1 MLNYFWAVMIMI
13 GVVYGALTGAIGAVG
28 DAAFSSAGEAIELCF
43 TMCGVMAFWVGLMK
57 VAERAGI
64 VAGLT
69 KVIRPFVHFM
79 FPDIPKGHKAEQSI
93 SMNIIANVLGLGWA
107 ATPAGLQAMKE
118 LAELET
124 ERGNLEYITD
134 DISDGKMRHSDH
146 KKDHVDAGHIKE
158 CQTARKGS
166 LTKDHKGEPTTY
178 TKEYQTARKGS
189 LIKDYGGTMTARR
202 KERTASKEMCD
213 FLILNIS
220 SLQLIPVTMIAYR
233 TQYGSEDPTAIIAP
247 AIIATFISTV
257 AAVIFCKIKK

>member
-1 MLNYFWAVMIMI
+1 MLNYFWAVMIII
-13 GVVYGALTGAIGAVG
+13 GVVYGALTGTIGAVG

-69 KVIRPFVHFM
+69 KAIRPFVHFM

-93 SMNIIANVLGLGWA
+93 SMNLIANVLGLGWA

-134 DISDGKMRHSDH
+134 DISNGKTRHSDH
-146 KKDHVDAGHIKE
+146 KKSHVDAGR
-158 CQTARKGS
+158 T
-166 LTKDHKGEPTTY
+166 
-178 TKEYQTARKGS
+178 
-189 LIKDYGGTMTARR
+189 

-247 AIIATFISTV
+247 AIVATFISTA
-257 AAVIFCKIKK
+257 AAVIFCKIKT

>member
-134 DISDGKMRHSDH
+134 DISDGKTRHSDH
-146 KKDHVDAGHIKE
+146 KKSHVDAGHIKE
-158 CQTARKGS
+158 RQTARKGS
-166 LTKDHKGEPTTY
+166 LVKDH
-178 TKEYQTARKGS
+178 R
-189 LIKDYGGTMTARR
+189 GTMTVRS

>member
-1 MLNYFWAVMIMI
+1 MLNYFWAVMIII
-13 GVVYGALTGAIGAVG
+13 GVVYGALTGNIGAVG
-28 DAAFSSAGEAIELCF
+28 EAAFSSAGEAVELCF

-79 FPDIPKGHKAEQSI
+79 FPNIPKGHKAEQSI

-107 ATPAGLQAMKE
+107 ATPAGLEAMKG
-118 LAELET
+118 LAELE
-124 ERGNLEYITD
+124 
-134 DISDGKMRHSDH
+134 
-146 KKDHVDAGHIKE
+146 
-158 CQTARKGS
+158 
-166 LTKDHKGEPTTY
+166 
-178 TKEYQTARKGS
+178 
-189 LIKDYGGTMTARR
+189 
-202 KERTASKEMCD
+202 KERADNISGVSNSKTDERRTGDNFARSVPRKQKKSVEMDTASNEMCD

-247 AIIATFISTV
+247 AIVATFCSTL
-257 AAVIFCKIKK
+257 AAIIFCKLMGMKNR

>member
-1 MLNYFWAVMIMI
+1 MEDSCDMLNYFWAVMIII
-13 GVVYGALTGAIGAVG
+13 GVVYGALTGNIGAVG
-28 DAAFSSAGEAIELCF
+28 EAAFSSAGEAVELCF

-79 FPDIPKGHKAEQSI
+79 FPDIPEGHKAEQSI

-107 ATPAGLQAMKE
+107 ATPAGLEAMKG
-118 LAELET
+118 LAELEE
-124 ERGNLEYITD
+124 ERYHNLSERK
-134 DISDGKMRHSDH
+134 SDLAHGQRRD
-146 KKDHVDAGHIKE
+146 
-158 CQTARKGS
+158 RKR
-166 LTKDHKGEPTTY
+166 LTRND
-178 TKEYQTARKGS
+178 
-189 LIKDYGGTMTARR
+189 
-202 KERTASKEMCD
+202 TASDEMCD

-247 AIIATFISTV
+247 AIVATFCSTL
-257 AAVIFCKIKK
+257 AAVIFCKLIRVRNK